1 MMQLNKSNEILERA
15 LIREKA
21 ARKAAEKILEEKSYE
36 LYILTEQL
44 KVSNKKLEESL
55 SQKTS
60 ELEGVFLNIIDAY
73 IVMDIM
79 GNVLSMNDAAIE
91 MLGYDSRK
99 ESFNLTTIVKEEY
112 LEYTAKAFKELYE
125 KGFYKN
131 YQTILKTKN
140 NEEKLVQV
148 NSSIIYNKQGKP
160 IAAQGILRDITQENI
175 YKELIEQQKKQLDII
190 VDYSPIGISLS
201 TKDDIGLIM
210 ANNSLCNMLGFSEE
224 EFKNIKLQDLTFDD
238 DKEISEIKRNELY
251 NNEIDSYSLN
261 KRYVKKSG
269 KIVWAKTSVTG
280 VKDANN
286 KVKYHVT
293 TVEDITKEK
302 EALEKLKDS
311 ENRLSTL
318 IVHLQSGIL
327 LEDNHKNIQVVN
339 KMFRSLFAQCEND
352 NSFQG
357 KKVTYFHEKVKHLFR
372 YPEQFLDINS
382 LVMQKND
389 EVYKQELELLD
400 GRVIERNGIPIVQDG
415 VYKGYLWSYYDITV
429 AKKYEESLEAQK
441 EKYSSI
447 IANMNLG
454 LLEVDN
460 NDVILLANQSFCEMS
475 GYSMNELVG
484 KKAAELMLASD
495 SKVIFD
501 LKMNRRVK
509 GISDSY
515 EVKVT
520 SKSGEIRNWIISGAP
535 NYNMKGELTGSI
547 GVHLDITELKN
558 LEKQKEELLNSLEKQ
573 NEQLNEYAHI
583 VSHDLKSPLRS
594 ISALLS
600 WTKEDFAEKIGM
612 ESLTNLNM
620 MEDKIEKMDKLI
632 GDILNYSSIED
643 QGINNDVN
651 VNEVV
656 KRIIDTIFIPD
667 HIKVVIKTELP
678 IIKADSTRI
687 QQLFQNLMSN
697 AINYIDKEKGLVEI
711 DFQDTKD
718 FYIFSIKDNGVGIA
732 KEYHE
737 KIFKIFNTLG
747 AFEKSTG
754 IGLSIVKKVI
764 ELYKGEIW
772 LESEVGM
779 GTTFFFSIKKT

>member
-1 MMQLNKSNEILERA
+1 MVENNKIEIFERA
-15 LIREKA
+15 LKREKA
-21 ARKAAEKILEEKSYE
+21 ARRAAERILEEKSYE

-44 KVSNKKLEESL
+44 KVSNEKLEESL

-73 IVMDIM
+73 IVMDMM
-79 GNVLSMNDAAIE
+79 GNVISMNDAAVE
-91 MLGYDSRK
+91 MLGYDAGK

-112 LEYTAKAFKELYE
+112 IAYTAKTFKELYE

-131 YQTILKTKN
+131 YETILKTKN

-148 NSSIIYNKQGKP
+148 NASIIYNKQGKP

-175 YKELIEQQKKQLDII
+175 YKELIERQKEQLDII
-190 VDYSPIGISLS
+190 LDHSPIGISLS
-201 TKDDIGLIM
+201 RKDDIGLIM
-210 ANNSLCNMLGFSEE
+210 ANNSLSKMLGFPHEE
-224 EFKNIKLQDLTFDD
+224 LKKIKLQDLTFDD
-238 DKEISEIKRNELY
+238 DQELSEIKINELY
-251 NNEIDSYSLN
+251 NNEIDSYSLK

-269 KIVWAKTSVTG
+269 EIVWAKSSVTG

-293 TVEDITKEK
+293 TIEDITKEK

-327 LEDNHKNIQVVN
+327 LEDNLKNIQVVN
-339 KMFRSLFAQCEND
+339 KKFCSLFSECEND

-357 KKVTYFHEKVKHLFR
+357 RKVSYFYEKVKHLFK

-400 GRVIERNGIPIVQDG
+400 GRIIERNGIPIVQDG
-415 VYKGYLWSYYDITV
+415 IYKGYLWSYYDITIS
-429 AKKYEESLEAQK
+429 KRYEESLEAQK

-475 GYSMNELVG
+475 GYSLNELVG
-484 KKAAELMLASD
+484 KKAADLMLTPD
-495 SKVIFD
+495 SKLVFD
-501 LKMNRRVK
+501 AKMNRREK

-515 EVKVT
+515 EIKAR
-520 SKSGEIRNWIISGAP
+520 SKNGEIKNWLVSGAP
-535 NYNMKGELTGSI
+535 NYNVNGELTGSI
-547 GVHLDITELKN
+547 GIHLDITDQKN

-573 NEQLNEYAHI
+573 NEQLNDYAHI

-600 WTKEDFAEKIGM
+600 WTKEDFEGKLGK
-612 ESLTNLNM
+612 ESLFNLNLM
-620 MEDKIEKMDKLI
+620 QDKIEKMDNLI
-632 GDILNYSSIED
+632 SDILNYSSIENEATNSEQVD
-643 QGINNDVN
+643 LNTTISNIIN
-651 VNEVV
+651 
-656 KRIIDTIFIPD
+656 TIYIPE
-667 HIKVVIKTELP
+667 HIKVVSKKQLP
-678 IIKADSTRI
+678 VITADATRI
-687 QQLFQNLMSN
+687 QQVFQNLIGN
-697 AINYIDKEKGLVEI
+697 AVNYIDKEKGLVEV
-711 DFQDTKD
+711 DYTETSE
-718 FYIFSIKDNGVGIA
+718 FYIFSIKDNGVGIPE
-732 KEYHE
+732 EYHE
-737 KIFKIFNTLG
+737 KIFKMFSTLG
-747 AFEKSTG
+747 NNENSSG
-754 IGLSIVKKVI
+754 IGLNIVKKVV
-764 ELYKGEIW
+764 ELYKGKIW
-772 LESEVGM
+772 IESEVGI
-779 GTTFFFSIKKT
+779 GSTFFFSIAK

>member
-1 MMQLNKSNEILERA
+1 MENSKIEILERA
-15 LIREKA
+15 LERQKA
-21 ARKAAEKILEEKSYE
+21 ARKAAEKILEEKSRE
-36 LYILTEQL
+36 LYMVSEEL
-44 KVSNKKLEESL
+44 KVSNEKLEESL

-79 GNVLSMNDAAIE
+79 GNVLSMNDAAVE
-91 MLGYDSRK
+91 MLGYDASK
-99 ESFNLTTIVKEEY
+99 ESFNLTAIVKEEY
-112 LEYTAKAFKELYE
+112 LEYTEKAFKDLYE

-131 YQTILKTKN
+131 YQAIIKTKN

-148 NSSIIYNKQGKP
+148 NSSIIYNKEGKP

-190 VDYSPIGISLS
+190 VDHSPIGISLS
-201 TKDDIGLIM
+201 RKDDIGLLM
-210 ANNSLCNMLGFSEE
+210 ANNSLTKMFGFSQE
-224 EFKNIKLQDLTFDD
+224 EFKKIKLQDLTFDD
-238 DKEISEIKRNELY
+238 DKEISEIKRSELY
-251 NNEIDSYSLN
+251 NDEIESYSLN
-261 KRYVKKSG
+261 KRYIKKSG
-269 KIVWAKTSVTG
+269 EIVWAKTSVTG
-280 VKDANN
+280 VKDTNN
-286 KVKYHVT
+286 KVKFHVT
-293 TVEDITKEK
+293 TIEDITKEK
-302 EALEKLKDS
+302 RALEKLKDS

-339 KMFRSLFAQCEND
+339 KKFNSLFGQCEND

-357 KKVTYFHEKVKHLFR
+357 SKVSYFHEKVKHLFK

-415 VYKGYLWSYYDITV
+415 VYKGYLWSYYDITIG
-429 AKKYEESLEAQK
+429 KRYEESLEAQK

-460 NDVILLANQSFCEMS
+460 NDVILLANQSFCDIS
-475 GYSMNELVG
+475 GYSLNELVG
-484 KKAAELMLASD
+484 KKAADLILTDD
-495 SKVIFD
+495 SKVVFD
-501 LKMNRRVK
+501 SKMNRRER

-515 EVKVT
+515 EVKAT
-520 SKSGEIRNWIISGAP
+520 SKSGETRNWLISGAP
-535 NYNMKGELTGSI
+535 NYNVNGKLIGSI
-547 GVHLDITELKN
+547 GIHLDITEQKN

-600 WTKEDFAEKIGM
+600 WTKEDFAEKIG
-612 ESLTNLNM
+612 EDSLINLNM
-620 MEDKIEKMDKLI
+620 MEDKVEKMDKLI

-643 QGINNDVN
+643 QGMNNNDVN

-656 KRIIDTIFIPD
+656 ERIIDTIFIPN
-667 HIKVVIKTELP
+667 HIKVVIKNKLP
-678 IIKADSTRI
+678 IIKADSTRL
-687 QQLFQNLMSN
+687 QQLFQNLISN
-697 AINYIDKEKGLVEI
+697 AINYIDKEKGLVEV
-711 DFQDTKD
+711 DFEDAKD
-718 FYIFSIKDNGVGIA
+718 FYIFSIKDNGVGIP

-747 AFEKSTG
+747 DYEKSTG
-754 IGLSIVKKVI
+754 IGLSIVKKVV

-772 LESEVGM
+772 LESKVGV
-779 GTTFFFSIKKT
+779 GTTFFFSIKK

>member
-1 MMQLNKSNEILERA
+1 MENNNKIEIFERA
-15 LIREKA
+15 LKREKA
-21 ARKAAEKILEEKSYE
+21 ARKAAEKILEQKSYE
-36 LYILTEQL
+36 LYNLSEEL
-44 KVSNKKLEESL
+44 KVSNIKLEESL

-73 IVMDIM
+73 IVMDMM

-91 MLGYDSRK
+91 MLGYDINK
-99 ESFNLTTIVKEEY
+99 ESINLTTIVKEEY
-112 LEYTAKAFKELYE
+112 LEYTEKVFKELYE

-131 YQTILKTKN
+131 YQAILKSKN

-190 VDYSPIGISLS
+190 VDHSPIGISLS
-201 TKDDIGLIM
+201 RKDDIGLIK
-210 ANNSLCNMLGFSEE
+210 ANNSLTKMLGFTHE
-224 EFKNIKLQDLTFDD
+224 EFKKIKLQDLTFDD
-238 DKEISEIKRNELY
+238 DKQISEIKRAELY
-251 NNEIDSYSLN
+251 NNKIESYSLN
-261 KRYVKKSG
+261 KRYIKKG
-269 KIVWAKTSVTG
+269 GEIVWAKTSVTG
-280 VKDANN
+280 VKDAEN

-293 TVEDITKEK
+293 TIEDITKEK
-302 EALEKLKDS
+302 EALENLKDS

-327 LEDNHKNIQVVN
+327 LEDNLKNIQVVN
-339 KMFRSLFAQCEND
+339 KKFCSLFGQCEND

-357 KKVTYFHEKVKHLFR
+357 QKVSYFHEKVKHLFKD
-372 YPEQFLDINS
+372 PEQFLKINS
-382 LVMQKND
+382 LVMQKNN

-400 GRVIERNGIPIVQDG
+400 GRVIEINGIPIVQDG
-415 VYKGYLWSYYDITV
+415 VYKGYLWSFYDITIG
-429 AKKYEESLEAQK
+429 KRYEQSLKAQK

-460 NDVILLANQSFCEMS
+460 DDVILLANQGFCDIS

-484 KKAAELMLASD
+484 KKAADLILTDD
-495 SKVIFD
+495 SKEVFD
-501 LKMNRRVK
+501 LNMNRREE

-515 EVKVT
+515 EVKAT
-520 SKSGEIRNWIISGAP
+520 SKSGEVRNWLISGAP
-535 NYNMKGELTGSI
+535 NYNVNGELIGSI
-547 GVHLDITELKN
+547 GIHLDITQQKN
-558 LEKQKEELLNSLEKQ
+558 LEKQKEELLKSLEKQ

-600 WTKEDFAEKIGM
+600 WTKEDFAEKIGG
-612 ESLTNLNM
+612 ESLINLNL
-620 MEDKIEKMDKLI
+620 MEDKVEKMDKLI

-643 QGINNDVN
+643 QGMNNNDVN

-656 KRIIDTIFIPD
+656 ERIIDTIFIPD
-667 HIKVVIKTELP
+667 HIKVLIKRKLP
-678 IIKADSTRI
+678 TVKADPTRL

-697 AINYIDKEKGLVEI
+697 AINYIDKEKGLVEV
-711 DFQDTKD
+711 DFEDTKD
-718 FYIFSIKDNGVGIA
+718 FYVFSIKDNGVGIP

-747 AFEKSTG
+747 GFEKSTG
-754 IGLSIVKKVI
+754 IGLSIVKKVV

-772 LESEVGM
+772 LESKVGV
-779 GTTFFFSIKKT
+779 GTTFFFSIKK